1 MTASPSTVSPPVA
14 PWYRHAWPWILM
26 AGPAFVVV
34 GGAYATW
41 LAASTSD
48 GLVADDYY
56 KRGMA
61 INRML
66 ARNEYSARAGMTA
79 DVRIDASGAVRVV
92 LARTDNVAETAGDLR
107 LRIVHPTRAG
117 QDRETSLVRDASG
130 AFVGHVDPAG
140 EGRRYVIVGTDAW
153 RLTGVAILGSAT
165 DVRLIAA
172 ERAE

>member
-1 MTASPSTVSPPVA
+1 MTASTTSVPARAA
-14 PWYRHAWPWILM
+14 PWYRHPWPWILM

-61 INRML
+61 INRTL
-66 ARNEYSARAGMTA
+66 ARNDYSVKAGLTA

-92 LARTDNVAETAGDLR
+92 LARTDNAAEAAGDIR
-107 LRIVHPTRAG
+107 LRIAHPTRAG
-117 QDRETSLVRDASG
+117 QDREATLVRDASG
-130 AFVGHVDPAG
+130 AFIGHVDPPG

-153 RLTGVAILGSAT
+153 RLSGVAMLGGAT
-165 DVRLIAA
+165 DVRLVAA
-172 ERAE
+172 DRTE